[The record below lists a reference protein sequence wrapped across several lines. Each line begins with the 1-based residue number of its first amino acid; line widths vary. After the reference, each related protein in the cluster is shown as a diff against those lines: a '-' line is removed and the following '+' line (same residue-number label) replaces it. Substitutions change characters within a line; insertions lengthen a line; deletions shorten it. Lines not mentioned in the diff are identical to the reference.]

1 MIHTTNVRVIE
12 IRNFFKKVRKLINL
26 SIILTA
32 FLSFAYLVYW
42 TAVMSDDMV
51 LDYTA
56 KYFSPFANLFFHN
69 DSSVEIYRSTAIILA
84 ILIVPFS
91 FMYWVADKIEEK
103 LIQRE
108 NKIDEILE
116 ANRIKQAKIDNLMQ
130 YDVINSYSICLSLD
144 YESEKIITDETK
156 IALNNIVFQ
165 KIKKVLNVAFPNLKV
180 NYGSA
185 LIVSSFDFNKYDQ
198 IYSTIL
204 RALAK
209 VKNVV
214 ESKYELK
221 IIPNT
226 FSDAYINNKTISQIE
241 RSNNEIKKLNFKN
254 RALSSAVFLKKYK
267 YLKHEK
273 YAGIPIGEYALFND
287 NSTSTYELNVVY
299 KNLSQTL
306 ASIS

>member
-56 KYFSPFANLFFHN
+56 KYFSPLANLFFQN
-69 DSSVEIYRSTAIILA
+69 DSSVEIYRSTAIVLA

-185 LIVSSFDFNKYDQ
+185 LIVSSFDFSKYDQ

-226 FSDAYINNKTISQIE
+226 FSDAYINNKTLSQIE

-267 YLKHEK
+267 YLKHKK